1 MSESIL
7 GSLGD
12 MQQIVGEIFN
22 DKADFSEVSGME
34 RRGRRRRYR
43 SRRY

>member
-7 GSLGD
+7 SSLAD
-12 MQQIVGEIFN
+12 MQNTVGEIFN
-22 DKADFSEVSGME
+22 DKADFSEVKGME
-34 RRGRRRRYR
+34 YRKRKRYNR